1 MSIENNLLDHYY
13 NCLFAALFPVP
24 GKNNVNNVNID
35 RTGEIR

>member
-24 GKNNVNNVNID
+24 GKNNVNID